1 MSTDI
6 SNIQIGQRFS
16 FEVYPSA
23 IMGNNFKDVVLEG
36 TLSPDMAKAFGI
48 DIVSLHANVYR
59 TLPSTVPND
68 PTKYNYVRVRHPN
81 GQYSVVGIPY
91 IRPDSIVI
99 STQGVLNLR
108 FDGVTQAD
116 QTRILTAL
124 SANGYSPTINVLTQQ

>member
-16 FEVYPSA
+16 FEVYPSS

-36 TLSPDMAKAFGI
+36 VLSPDMARAFGI

-68 PTKYNYVRVRHPN
+68 PTKYNYIRVRHQN
-81 GQYSVVGIPY
+81 NSFSVVGIPY
-91 IRPDSIVI
+91 VRPDSVVI
-99 STQGVLNLR
+99 STHGVLNLR
-108 FDGVTQAD
+108 FDGVTQQD
-116 QTRILTAL
+116 QTRILNAL
-124 SANGYSPTINVLTQQ
+124 SANGYSPSVNLLTQQ

>member
-36 TLSPDMAKAFGI
+36 SLSPDMAKAFGI

-116 QTRILTAL
+116 QTRILNAL
-124 SANGYSPTINVLTQQ
+124 SANGYAPTVNLLTQQ

>member
-36 TLSPDMAKAFGI
+36 SLSPDMAKAFGI

-116 QTRILTAL
+116 QTRILNAL
-124 SANGYSPTINVLTQQ
+124 SANGYKPTINLLSQQ